1 MEILEHKGN
10 PELAEIYVA
19 RMRSSPLSLVEF
31 VDAIDPRYSRKQKWV
46 VTVSTQF
53 GCPVQC
59 LFCDSGGFFDGN
71 LTADEI
77 LAEIDHVVR
86 RRAPDGRIDCAK
98 FKIHFAR
105 MGEPS
110 LNDAMLDVL
119 ERLPGIYDAPGLIPC
134 IPTVAPRSA
143 GAFFEKLLAIKRGL
157 YDGGH
162 FQLQFS
168 VNTTDVELRD
178 RLMPVKKWGFG
189 EIRDYAE
196 RWYGPGD
203 RKVVLNFALSP
214 DNPVDP
220 DVIVSSFDPRTSMV
234 KVTPINP
241 TDMAVSNGF
250 RTMLSAEDPH
260 GADALVDELGER
272 GFDCVISI
280 GEAEEIEI
288 GSNCGQAASR
298 IVRGRLHAES
308 RAEPRRVV

>member
-1 MEILEHKGN
+1 MEIIERKGN

-19 RMRSSPLSLVEF
+19 RMRSTPLSLVEF
-31 VDAIDPRYSRKQKWV
+31 VDAIDPRYPREQKWV

-59 LFCDSGGFFDGN
+59 LFCDSGGFYDGN

-86 RRAPDGRIDCAK
+86 KRAPDGKIVSRK

-105 MGEPS
+105 MGEPA

-119 ERLPGIYDAPGLIPC
+119 ERLPGVYDAPGLIPC
-134 IPTVAPRSA
+134 IPTVAPRA
-143 GAFFEKLLAIKRGL
+143 ADEFFEKLLVIKRRL
-157 YDGGH
+157 YDGGR

-168 VNTTDVELRD
+168 INTTDVELRD
-178 RLMPVKKWGFG
+178 RLMPIRKWSFG
-189 EIRDYAE
+189 EIRDYAA
-196 RWYGPGD
+196 RWYRPGD
-203 RKVVLNFALSP
+203 RKLVLNFALSP

-220 DVIVSSFDPRTSMV
+220 EVIASSFDPRTSMV

-241 TDMAVSNGF
+241 TDMAVGNGF

-260 GADALVDELGER
+260 GADGLVDALRTR
-272 GFDCVISI
+272 GFDCVVSI
-280 GEAEEIEI
+280 GDAEEIEI
-288 GSNCGQAASR
+288 GSNCGQAATR
-298 IVRGRLHAES
+298 IVRGQLHGERRAES
-308 RAEPRRVV
+308 RRVV